1 MKIELLDLTL
11 KLFCCA
17 LDKQVYEPLSL
28 EGQSLTEVQVD
39 CLRFIYYHDQ
49 PLAKE
54 VAEGLHISNAAVTK
68 LIDRL
73 EKRGLVVRRYPRTDR
88 RQVILELTPTGLDL
102 LETSRRKVRQ
112 RLTEIIDRMTPE
124 GRADLERGLQGFL
137 DAALV
142 NTELIDQICLRCG
155 RAHLTDCPGNLTYR
169 SLTGED
175 RDKLMKR
182 EERR

>member
-11 KLFCCA
+11 KLFCCT
-17 LDKQVYEPLSL
+17 LDKLVYEPLTQG
-28 EGQSLTEVQVD
+28 GQTLTEVQEH

-54 VAEGLHISNAAVTK
+54 VAEGLQISNAAVTK

-73 EKRGLVVRRYPRTDR
+73 EKRGLVERRYPRTDR
-88 RQVILELTPTGLDL
+88 RQVVLELTPTGLEL

-112 RLTEIIDRMTPE
+112 RLTEIIDRMAPE
-124 GRADLERGLQGFL
+124 VRADLERGLQGFL
-137 DAALV
+137 DAALI

-155 RAHLTDCPGNLTYR
+155 RAHITDCPGNLTYR

-175 RDKLMKR
+175 RVRLMKK